1 MNLLDINISNIND
14 YKYYKIVCI
23 LYFIFIVIIFNT
35 NILSYIFGNN
45 ISDIE
50 LELFIYGILLSGLV
64 FLIIYPFIKIKLI
77 ILSKKKNLNKNILYD
92 LLQSF
97 ELDEKTKKILKK
109 INEIIPVLF
118 IIIFIILSIYRKNIN
133 SISYFLIAIS
143 IIFIIKCIL
152 NYSTI
157 LPDISEECRIRLL
170 NGGCNDLLCSGH
182 FSIVLLIYLL
192 IVKFKMIKN
201 TYSNYLLIIT
211 ILYSIIPVLSKNHY
225 TIDIL
230 VSLILVLLINK
241 YIPNK

>member
-1 MNLLDINISNIND
+1 MNNLLKNIIDYNLYKNIFLFCILFLIIIIINSDILKYIFRKNISKKEENI
-14 YKYYKIVCI
+14 
-23 LYFIFIVIIFNT
+23 FIFG
-35 NILSYIFGNN
+35 YIF
-45 ISDIE
+45 
-50 LELFIYGILLSGLV
+50 FIIV
-64 FLIIYPFIKIKLI
+64 FFIIYPFIKIKLI

-109 INEIIPVLF
+109 INEIIPILF

-157 LPDISEECRIRLL
+157 LPDISEECRIHLL